1 MNKEIED
8 LAKMATELKVSKEEF
23 KKFIELKRLELTQKT
38 A

>member
-8 LAKMATELKVSKEEF
+8 LAKMATEGKVSKEEF
-23 KKFIELKRLELTQKT
+23 KKFLELKKLELAPKT